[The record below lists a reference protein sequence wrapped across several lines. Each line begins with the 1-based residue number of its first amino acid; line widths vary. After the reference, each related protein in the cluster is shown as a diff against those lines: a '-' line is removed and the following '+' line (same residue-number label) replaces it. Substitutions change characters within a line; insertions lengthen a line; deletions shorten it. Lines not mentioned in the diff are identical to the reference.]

1 MGCVSQTF
9 PVSRKSSMGYNV
21 DEVEKFLSD
30 ARAAYEAQ
38 GDPAHID
45 QDAELDSRSIR
56 RASFSLQKGGYST
69 AHVDA
74 ALERL
79 EDAFSARERARA
91 MHEIGDEKWYTLS
104 RDRAR
109 EIVARLERSRGH
121 RFRRVG
127 ILTGGYDRGD
137 VDDFCDVI
145 ISYFREGAVVTI
157 EDIRGAVFRPKLGG
171 YNEAQVDMV
180 LDAVVDVMLSVR

>member
-1 MGCVSQTF
+1 MSQTF
-9 PVSRKSSMGYNV
+9 PVSRKSALGYNV

-38 GDPAHID
+38 GDPSREASD
-45 QDAELDSRSIR
+45 VDLDSRAIR
-56 RASFSLQKGGYST
+56 RVSFSLQKGGYST
-69 AHVDA
+69 THVDA

-91 MHEIGDEKWYTLS
+91 KHDIGDDKWYTLS

-109 EIVARLERSRGH
+109 EIVGRLERGRGH
-121 RFRRVG
+121 KFRRVG

-137 VDDFCDVI
+137 VDDFCETVAG
-145 ISYFREGAVVTI
+145 YFRGTATVTVDDVRNAI
-157 EDIRGAVFRPKLGG
+157 FRPKLGG
-171 YNEAQVDMV
+171 YNEAQVDAV
-180 LDAVVDVMLSVR
+180 LDAVVDVMLSVQ

>member
-1 MGCVSQTF
+1 
-9 PVSRKSSMGYNV
+9 MGYNV

-38 GDPAHID
+38 ADPAHVD
-45 QDAELDSRSIR
+45 QSAELDSRSIR
-56 RASFSLQKGGYST
+56 RMSFSLQKGGYST
-69 AHVDA
+69 THVDA

-91 MHEIGDEKWYTLS
+91 KHEIGDDKWYTLS

-127 ILTGGYDRGD
+127 FLTGGYDRAD

-145 ISYFREGAVVTI
+145 ISYFRQGATVTV
-157 EDIRGAVFRPKLGG
+157 DDVRGAVFRPKLGG
-171 YNEAQVDMV
+171 YNETQVDMV

>member
-1 MGCVSQTF
+1 MSQTF

-38 GDPAHID
+38 NDPASATGAPEI
-45 QDAELDSRSIR
+45 DSRSIR

-69 AHVDA
+69 THVDA

-79 EDAFSARERARA
+79 EDAFSARERSRA
-91 MHEIGDEKWYTLS
+91 KNDLGEEKWFTLS

-109 EIVARLERSRGH
+109 EIVARLERSPGH
-121 RFRRVG
+121 RFKRVG
-127 ILTGGYDRGD
+127 LLSGGYDRGD

-145 ISYFREGAVVTI
+145 ISYFRTGAALTVDDV
-157 EDIRGAVFRPKLGG
+157 RGAVFRPKLGG

-180 LDAVVDVMLSVR
+180 LDAVVDVMLSVQ